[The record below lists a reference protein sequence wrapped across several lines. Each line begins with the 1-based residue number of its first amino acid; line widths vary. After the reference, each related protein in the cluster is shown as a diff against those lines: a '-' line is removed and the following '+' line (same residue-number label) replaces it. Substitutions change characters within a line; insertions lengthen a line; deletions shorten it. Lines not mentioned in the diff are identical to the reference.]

1 MTAGGVEQYVILAFS
16 SKEGQEKCTSFAIL
30 SLTLGPGDAYDPAA
44 LGRLGPGGAMTLR
57 SARGLVALA
66 VVFASIGA
74 GFWLHAIWTTRRG
87 PEPSVAHPLN
97 TADALQAAFVTVAE
111 RVRPAVV
118 HIGTVQVARARRPSA
133 SPGPFA
139 DDPLLK
145 EFFDQFFGPRS
156 PGNRGEFHQP
166 GLGSGVIVDSR
177 GYVLTN
183 FHVIKGA
190 DGVIVRLSSKREYRG
205 RIVGTDAKTDL
216 GVVRFEPEAEVTV
229 ATLGNSDALRVG
241 EWAVAI
247 GNPFGLDQTVTVG
260 VVSATGRADVG
271 IASYENFIQTDAAIN
286 PGNSGGPLLNL
297 RGEVI
302 GINTAIITNARN
314 EGDIGIGFAVPSNTV
329 RELLPQLHTGK
340 VIRGRIG
347 VTVLAVPREGYED
360 YGLKTRAGAV
370 VAQVLSGGAAAK
382 AGVEP
387 GDVIV
392 QFNGRP
398 IKNNDELVKMVVAT
412 KPGTTVPIK
421 VLRNKS
427 EKTMNVTV
435 DELDLEAEQNQGRR
449 APQND
454 QQQPDDQQ
462 ATGSFGLTL
471 ENVTPQMARRLR
483 LPSGQ
488 TGAVVTEVDPD
499 GASAGALRQGDG
511 L

>member
-74 GFWLHAIWTTRRG
+74 GFWLHAIWTSRRG
-87 PEPSVAHPLN
+87 PEPSVAHPMN
-97 TADALQAAFVTVAE
+97 TADALRAAFVTVAE

-216 GVVRFEPEAEVTV
+216 AVVRFEPEAEVTV

-271 IASYENFIQTDAAIN
+271 IASYENFIQTDASIN

-302 GINTAIITNARN
+302 GINTAIVTNARS
-314 EGDIGIGFAVPSNTV
+314 EGNIGIGFAVPSNTV
-329 RELLPQLHTGK
+329 RELLPQLHSGK
-340 VIRGRIG
+340 ITRGRIG
-347 VTVLAVPREGYED
+347 VSVLPIPREALED
-360 YGLKTRAGAV
+360 FGLKERKGAM
-370 VAQVLSGGAAAK
+370 VAEVPASGAAAK
-382 AGVEP
+382 AGIEP
-387 GDVIV
+387 GDIIV
-392 QFNGRP
+392 QYNGRP
-398 IKNNDELVKMVVAT
+398 
-412 KPGTTVPIK
+412 G
-421 VLRNKS
+421 
-427 EKTMNVTV
+427 
-435 DELDLEAEQNQGRR
+435 
-449 APQND
+449 
-454 QQQPDDQQ
+454 
-462 ATGSFGLTL
+462 
-471 ENVTPQMARRLR
+471 
-483 LPSGQ
+483 
-488 TGAVVTEVDPD
+488 
-499 GASAGALRQGDG
+499 
-511 L
+511 